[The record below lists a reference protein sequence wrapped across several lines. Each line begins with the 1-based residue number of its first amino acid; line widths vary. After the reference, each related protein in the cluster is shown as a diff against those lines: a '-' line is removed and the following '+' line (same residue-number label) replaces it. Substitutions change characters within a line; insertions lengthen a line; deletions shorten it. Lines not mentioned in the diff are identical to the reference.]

1 MRATISFEIDLDQ
14 VEGTMGMLVAQE
26 AHNLR
31 AAADLLEDYITP
43 QDNVLEEVT
52 AALGLLEQT
61 TTQLQQYQQMLISF
75 EKAKFETILPTA
87 AVAPV
92 TAQRP
97 PVMERAGFSDFMDR
111 MATEEDT
118 DASAAEEG

>member
-26 AHNLR
+26 AASLQ
-31 AAADLLEDYITP
+31 AASDLLEDYIAP
-43 QDNVLEEVT
+43 QDNVLEKVT
-52 AALGLLEQT
+52 VALGLLQGT

-87 AVAPV
+87 AVTPAASP
-92 TAQRP
+92 TP
-97 PVMERAGFSDFMDR
+97 PVMEKAGFSDFMDR
-111 MATEEDT
+111 MAIEEESD
-118 DASAAEEG
+118 DSVAEEG

>member
-31 AAADLLEDYITP
+31 AATDILEDYIAP
-43 QDNVLEEVT
+43 QDNVLEKVT
-52 AALGLLEQT
+52 VALGLLQET
-61 TTQLQQYQQMLISF
+61 STQLQQYQQMLMSF

-87 AVAPV
+87 TAPV
-92 TAQRP
+92 AVQPT
-97 PVMERAGFSDFMDR
+97 PVMERVGFSDFMDR

>member
-31 AAADLLEDYITP
+31 AAADLLEDYVAP
-43 QDNVLEEVT
+43 KDNVLEEVT
-52 AALGLLEQT
+52 VALGLLEQT

-87 AVAPV
+87 AAPV
-92 TAQRP
+92 AAERP
-97 PVMERAGFSDFMDR
+97 PVVERAGFSDFMDR